1 MRIYRHN
8 NKTYSS
14 LESKD
19 LLNTIKYL
27 GALYEQVRFFQ
38 DPEYYYGVTVE
49 DRPENFKLIFV
60 KSFKTGVNE
69 YIFEVNAGPLKK
81 TKPSLIKQAH
91 DIDLE
96 MCERIFLFV
105 LENKKL

>member
-19 LLNTIKYL
+19 LPNTIKYL

-38 DPEYYYGVTVE
+38 DPEYYYGVTIE
-49 DRPENFKLIFV
+49 DRLENFKLIFV

-69 YIFEVNAGPLKK
+69 YIFEINAGPLKK
-81 TKPSLIKQAH
+81 TKPALAKQAH

>member
-14 LESKD
+14 LEAKD
-19 LLNTIKYL
+19 IPNTIKYL

-38 DPEYYYGVTVE
+38 DPEYFYGVTVE

-81 TKPSLIKQAH
+81 TKPALIKQAH

>member
-14 LESKD
+14 LEAKD

-69 YIFEVNAGPLKK
+69 YIFEINAGPLKK

>member
-14 LESKD
+14 LDSKD
-19 LLNTIKYL
+19 LPNTIKYL
-27 GALYEQVRFFQ
+27 GALYEQIRFFQ

-49 DRPENFKLIFV
+49 DRLENFKLIFV
-60 KSFKTGVNE
+60 KHFKTGVNE
-69 YIFEVNAGPLKK
+69 YLFEVNVGPLKK

-91 DIDLE
+91 EIDLA
-96 MCERIFLFV
+96 MCKKIFEYV
-105 LENKKL
+105 IKIKKL